1 MGIENGIFTAGRL
14 QSLLP
19 NTVSVLEL
27 KRRQNKN
34 ATRKRAVIIDCR
46 FEGGSKI
53 AT

>member
-27 KRRQNKN
+27 KK
-34 ATRKRAVIIDCR
+34 
-46 FEGGSKI
+46 EGKTKTQQGSAQLLLI
-53 AT
+53 VDLRGEQR